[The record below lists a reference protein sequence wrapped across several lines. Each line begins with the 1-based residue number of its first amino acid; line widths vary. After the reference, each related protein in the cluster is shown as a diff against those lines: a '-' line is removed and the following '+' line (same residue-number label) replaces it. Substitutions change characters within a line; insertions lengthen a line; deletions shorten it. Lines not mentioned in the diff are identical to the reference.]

1 MDNVLIID
9 DDLTLGL
16 MLKTWLTKKGFNVE
30 TAISVSDAKKKVSQF
45 NVELIISD
53 LRLPDD
59 SGISFL
65 KWMKEQDPQVV
76 FIMMTS
82 YADIQT
88 AVESIRFGAYD
99 YVEKPLNQ
107 DELLKKIQ
115 LATVVNKKESPKSS
129 PKNKKQAS
137 YIQGNSLE
145 YKKVYDYVDL
155 VAPTNLSVFIK
166 GDSGAGKEHIARM
179 IHDKSK
185 RASGPFIPVDCG
197 VMSSELSASEFF
209 GHIKGS
215 FTGAINNKKGHFLE
229 ADGGTLFLDEIGN
242 LSMEVQMQLLRVL
255 QEKKV
260 KAVGSSKEEK
270 VDVRIVVATNEDLEE
285 AISKGRFRNDLYHRI
300 NEFLITIPP
309 LDGCKD
315 DIPLFAHHFLE
326 KGNQEMD
333 KNIIG
338 FEEDVLNCL
347 KLYNWPGNL
356 RELKNVIFRMVL
368 ITQTEKITLDLLR
381 ENIPEIYRYYQETN
395 LEKTKKS

>member
-1 MDNVLIID
+1 MKNILIID

-16 MLKTWLTKKGFNVE
+16 MLKTWLSKHGFNVE
-30 TAISVSDAKKKVSQF
+30 TAISVSDAKKKTDQF
-45 NVELIISD
+45 KIELVISD

-59 SGISFL
+59 SGLSFL
-65 KWMKEQDPQVV
+65 KWMKEKEPQVT

-88 AVESIRFGAYD
+88 AVESIRSGAYD

-107 DELLKKIQ
+107 DELLKKIR
-115 LATVVNKKESPKSS
+115 LAASINKSDSPKSS
-129 PKNKKQAS
+129 PKKKNQSS

-166 GDSGAGKEHIARM
+166 GDSGSGKEHIARM

-185 RASGPFIPVDCG
+185 RASGPFVPVDCG

-215 FTGAINNKKGHFLE
+215 FTGAINNKKGHFVE

-242 LSMEVQMQLLRVL
+242 LSMDVQMQLLRAL
-255 QEKKV
+255 QEKRV
-260 KAVGSSKEEK
+260 KAVGSSKEIN
-270 VDVRIVVATNEDLEE
+270 VDVRVVVATNEDLEY
-285 AISKGRFRNDLYHRI
+285 SVTKGKFRNDLYHRI

-309 LDGCKD
+309 LVDCKD
-315 DIPLFAHHFLE
+315 DVPLFAHHFLE

-338 FEEDVLNCL
+338 FEEDVLKCL
-347 KLYNWPGNL
+347 QSYIWPGNL
-356 RELKNVIFRMVL
+356 RELKNVVFRMVL
-368 ITQTEKITLDLLR
+368 MAQKEKITMDLIR
-381 ENIPEIYRYYQETN
+381 DNVPEIHRYLQN
-395 LEKTKKS
+395 AGKDKKS